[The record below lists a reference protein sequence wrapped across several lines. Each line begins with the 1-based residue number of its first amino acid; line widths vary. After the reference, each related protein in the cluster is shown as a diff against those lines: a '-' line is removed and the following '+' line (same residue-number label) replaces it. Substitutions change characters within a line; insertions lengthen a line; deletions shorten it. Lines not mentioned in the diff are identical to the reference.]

1 MGQLRHKLHR
11 TMVAAGMAGA
21 LLLAAG
27 PARAVQLSP
36 AISQMYAATEAVPPT
51 ASRMMVCYGF
61 VCRLRYFLDFTPGDR
76 AAIAGMMGKG
86 AKSAAEERKAL
97 QQVFVWFDRR
107 VGKAVGTNKRI
118 ARADI
123 RHRAAD
129 TNFDCFD
136 TTRNAVSLL
145 LVLREWGLLKHHTI
159 EDPRFRGKLLQGQT
173 PHNTAVLKEKK
184 GGKEWTIDM
193 WTTAFGQ
200 VPDVMTLEKWLDEN

>member
-1 MGQLRHKLHR
+1 VGQLRLKLHR
-11 TMVAAGMAGA
+11 TTVAAGLAGV

-27 PARAVQLSP
+27 PARAIQLSP
-36 AISQMYAATEAVPPT
+36 AISQMYSATESVPPT
-51 ASRMMVCYGF
+51 ASQMMVCYGF
-61 VCRLRYFLDFTPGDR
+61 VCRLRYFLYFTPADR
-76 AAIAGMMGKG
+76 SAIAGMMAKG
-86 AKSAAEERKAL
+86 AASAADERKAL

-107 VGKAVGTNKRI
+107 VGKIIGTDKRI

-123 RHRAAD
+123 RHRADD

-145 LVLREWGLLKHHTI
+145 LVVREWGLLKHHTI
-159 EDPRFRGKLLQGQT
+159 EDPRFRGKLLLGQT

-184 GGKEWTIDM
+184 GGKDWVIDM
-193 WTTAFGQ
+193 WTTKYSQ